1 MHMKISGLY
10 YEYSVT
16 SCCERF
22 YSWASNDCIAGSGGT
37 ISELGSNK
45 WYVDHMEKVCK
56 KDCPEGSDTCGGLAE
71 SWETLHE
78 TAATCC
84 RDNLSWITPSTCEAQ
99 STHTAAGTSKWYVN
113 YGVSKCVQDC
123 EGTGTCGGIVSNNLD
138 LYDSVG
144 ACCDSKLWWVPTSF
158 CVADSIV

>member
-1 MHMKISGLY
+1 MRTVSRLAVNAFTAGLPTIALLAVV
-10 YEYSVT
+10 EPSLNWDRT
-16 SCCERF
+16 NGMWIIWRRF
-22 YSWASNDCIAGSGGT
+22 ASKTALKEVIHA
-37 ISELGSNK
+37 
-45 WYVDHMEKVCK
+45 
-56 KDCPEGSDTCGGLAE
+56 GGLAE

-113 YGVSKCVQDC
+113 YGLSKCVQDC

-158 CVADSIV
+158 CVADSTV